1 MTPYF
6 PYHYVVQVGETDE
19 GEVPIHKTDH
29 IC

>member
-6 PYHYVVQVGETDE
+6 PYHYVVQVETDE